1 MTSDQEENSTAAQTE
16 RPWQLQSGKI
26 NGALIGSGLH
36 KHRINGP
43 MNSDSL
49 LLNISSQ
56 VNGGYAKLRVAV
68 KELLQT
74 MKIERIGTGA
84 VPGDLPV
91 LIPRSDEVAVPLL
104 DLMAR
109 QGNVPK
115 MSAVLGLAEDG
126 NTVFQNFTSRDT
138 PHLLVVGG
146 QDAGKTVMLRSMAV
160 SLAINNRQSEIQLA
174 AISPLTAINE
184 RQRIQAAS
192 WLPLNYLPHMLCDV
206 AFRHTD
212 IIDLLTFLGQ
222 EVTYREKHSFADP
235 CLVVFIDQ
243 ADIVVSRGGRQ
254 TAEPI
259 LRLAQKGE
267 DVGIH
272 LVLSSQS
279 TDTAPFSTQLMK
291 EIPTRLIGRPVT
303 GQTDQYLPAQ
313 REDDAQQLLGE
324 GDFFLHQGDR
334 IQRLQGAYID
344 DYDLRLRLTEMYRHR
359 AILLAKPSETRLSLK
374 PASQTSAV
382 SWPSATIDQVPAVA
396 G

>member
-1 MTSDQEENSTAAQTE
+1 MIADQQENQTAAQTE

-26 NGALIGSGLH
+26 NGALIGSGFH
-36 KHRINGP
+36 KHRISGAI
-43 MNSDSL
+43 NSDSL
-49 LLNISSQ
+49 FLNIRSQ
-56 VNGGYAKLRVAV
+56 VNGGYAKFRVAV
-68 KELLQT
+68 KELLQAL
-74 MKIERIGTGA
+74 KIERIGTGA
-84 VPGDLPV
+84 VPGDLQV

-104 DLMAR
+104 DLLAR
-109 QGNVPK
+109 HENVPK

-126 NTVFQNFTSRDT
+126 NTVFQNFASRDT

-146 QDAGKTVMLRSMAV
+146 QDAGKTVMLRSMAA

-174 AISPLTAINE
+174 AISPLTTKNE

-206 AFRHTD
+206 AFKHTD

-222 EVTYREKHSFADP
+222 EVAYREKHAFADP
-235 CLVVFIDQ
+235 CLIVFIDQ

-254 TAEPI
+254 CAEPI

-279 TDTAPFSTQLMK
+279 IDPSPFSTQLMK
-291 EIPTRLIGRPVT
+291 EIPARLIGRPVT
-303 GQTDQYLPAQ
+303 GQTDQNLPAQ

-324 GDFFLHQGDR
+324 GDFFLRQGDR

-344 DYDLRLRLTEMYRHR
+344 DYDLRLKLTEMYRHR

-374 PASQTSAV
+374 HASQTSDV
-382 SWPSATIDQVPAVA
+382 SWPSSTIDQVPAAV

>member
-1 MTSDQEENSTAAQTE
+1 MIADQEESSTAAQTE

-36 KHRINGP
+36 KHRINGAI
-43 MNSDSL
+43 NSDSL
-49 LLNISSQ
+49 SLNIRSQ
-56 VNGGYAKLRVAV
+56 LNEGYAKLRVAV
-68 KELLQT
+68 KDLLQT
-74 MKIERIGTGA
+74 LKIEGIGTGA
-84 VPGDLPV
+84 VPGDLQV

-104 DLMAR
+104 DLLAR
-109 QGNVPK
+109 HGNVPK
-115 MSAVLGLAEDG
+115 LSAVLGLAEDG
-126 NTVFQNFTSRDT
+126 NTVFQNFASRDT

-146 QDAGKTVMLRSMAV
+146 QDAGKTVMLRSMAA

-174 AISPLTAINE
+174 AISPLIANNE

-192 WLPLNYLPHMLCDV
+192 WLPLNYLPHMLCDI
-206 AFRHTD
+206 AIRHTD

-222 EVTYREKHSFADP
+222 EVAYREKHSFVDP

-254 TAEPI
+254 CAEPI

-279 TDTAPFSTQLMK
+279 IDSAPFSTQLMK
-291 EIPTRLIGRPVT
+291 EIPARLIGRPLA
-303 GQTDQYLPAQ
+303 GQTNQNLPAQ

-324 GDFFLHQGDR
+324 GDFFLRQGDR

-344 DYDLRLRLTEMYRHR
+344 DYDLRLKLTEMYRHR
-359 AILLAKPSETRLSLK
+359 AILLAKPSESRLSLK
-374 PASQTSAV
+374 QSSQASAV
-382 SWPSATIDQVPAVA
+382 SWPSTTIEQVPTVV